1 MSDFIRIKNKRSYR
15 IKERNPLLDLIIYL
29 VMILSILVCVLP
41 FLYIIA
47 MSLSN
52 SEAIL
57 NNRVSLWPIG
67 INTEAYGQI
76 FAYPNFFRAYRNT
89 IVYTLSGTA
98 ISLTLMT
105 LFAYPLSKPRLK
117 GQKQIMKLV
126 IFSMFFSGGLIP
138 NFLLIS
144 SLKLT
149 GTIYGMIIPFA
160 INQFNLII
168 LINFFKSLPEELEE
182 AARID
187 GLGYFGILTRILLP
201 LSTAALATI
210 GLYTAVFF
218 WNDWF
223 YGLIY
228 LNSSQYPVML
238 LLRNIVNGTTM
249 VGEAGGVGEKSSVA
263 IAVKSAV
270 IITSTLPIILLYPFL
285 QKYFIKGML
294 VGAVKG

>member
-1 MSDFIRIKNKRSYR
+1 MTIRRVHSGV
-15 IKERNPLLDLIIYL
+15 KEKSRLLDAAIYA
-29 VMILSILVCVLP
+29 VMGITLLCCVLP

-47 MSLSN
+47 MSLSS
-52 SEAIL
+52 SEAIVNGEVSFWPVGL
-57 NNRVSLWPIG
+57 NIESYR
-67 INTEAYGQI
+67 QI
-76 FAYPNFFRAYRNT
+76 FSYPNFFRAYRNT
-89 IVYTLSGTA
+89 ILYTVLGTA
-98 ISLTLMT
+98 ISLTVMV
-105 LFAYPLSKPRLK
+105 LFAYPLSKSFLK
-117 GQKQIMKLV
+117 GQKLVMRMV
-126 IFSMFFSGGLIP
+126 IFSMYFSGGLIP
-138 NFLLIS
+138 NYLLIS
-144 SLKLT
+144 TGLHLT
-149 GTIYGMIIPFA
+149 GTIFAMVLPFA

-168 LINFFKSLPEELEE
+168 LINFFRSLPEELEE

-187 GLGYFGILTRILLP
+187 GLNYFGILVRILLP
-201 LSTAALATI
+201 LSTAALATV

-228 LNSSQYPVML
+228 LKSDLYPVML

-249 VGEAGGVGEKSSVA
+249 VGEAGGVGEKASVA

-285 QKYFIKGML
+285 QKYFVKGMM

>member
-1 MSDFIRIKNKRSYR
+1 MIRTLKPRTGGIRDKS
-15 IKERNPLLDLIIYL
+15 PLLDILIYV
-29 VMILSILVCVLP
+29 VMFLMLLVCVTP

-47 MSLSN
+47 MSLSS

-57 NNRVSLWPIG
+57 NGRVSLWPVG
-67 INTEAYGQI
+67 FSVEAYTQI
-76 FAYPNFFRAYRNT
+76 FNYPNFFRAYR
-89 IVYTLSGTA
+89 IFYTVAGTA
-98 ISLTLMT
+98 ISLTLMVM
-105 LFAYPLSKPRLK
+105 FAYPLSKSRLK
-117 GQKQIMKLV
+117 GQKFVMKLV
-126 IFSMFFSGGLIP
+126 VFSMFFSGGLIP
-138 NFLLIS
+138 NYLLIS
-144 SLKLT
+144 NLKLT
-149 GTIYGMIIPFA
+149 GTPLAMILPFA

-168 LINFFKSLPEELEE
+168 LINFFRSLPEELEE

-187 GLGYFGILTRILLP
+187 GLNYGGTLVRILLP
-201 LSTAALATI
+201 LSAAALATI

-228 LNSSQYPVML
+228 LNNEQYPVML

-249 VGEAGGVGEKSSVA
+249 VGEAGGVGERASVA

-270 IITSTLPIILLYPFL
+270 IISSTLPIILLYPFL
-285 QKYFIKGML
+285 QQYFVKGIM

>member
-1 MSDFIRIKNKRSYR
+1 MITIKKRHTLR
-15 IKERNPLLDLIIYL
+15 ERSPLLDIVIYVTMIIML
-29 VMILSILVCVLP
+29 LSCVLP

-47 MSLSN
+47 MSFSS

-57 NNRVSLWPIG
+57 NGRVSIFPVG
-67 INTEAYGQI
+67 FNTESYRQI
-76 FAYPNFFRAYRNT
+76 FSYPNFFRAYRNT
-89 IVYTLSGTA
+89 IFYTITGTA
-98 ISLTLMT
+98 IALTMMV
-105 LFAYPLSKPRLK
+105 LFAYPLSKTTLK
-117 GQKQIMKLV
+117 GQKFVMKMV
-126 IFSMFFSGGLIP
+126 VFSMFFSGGLIP
-138 NFLLIS
+138 NYLLIS
-144 SLKLT
+144 SLGLT
-149 GTIYGMIIPFA
+149 GTVYAMILPFA
-160 INQFNLII
+160 INQFNLIL
-168 LINFFKSLPEELEE
+168 LINFFKSLPEELED

-187 GLGYFGILTRILLP
+187 GLNYFGILLRILLP

-228 LNSSQYPVML
+228 LKSELYPVML

-249 VGEAGGVGEKSSVA
+249 VGEAGGVGEKASIA

-285 QKYFIKGML
+285 QKYFVKGMM

>member
-1 MSDFIRIKNKRSYR
+1 MSKIKVKKQEINQIHDKSPVLDFF
-15 IKERNPLLDLIIYL
+15 IYL
-29 VMILSILVCVLP
+29 VMGFVLIACVLP

-47 MSLSN
+47 MSLS
-52 SEAIL
+52 SSSAIL
-57 NNRVSLWPIG
+57 NNKVSIWPIG
-67 INTEAYGQI
+67 INYDAYKQI
-76 FAYPNFFRAYRNT
+76 FSYPNFFRAYKNT
-89 IVYTLSGTA
+89 ITYTFFGSL

-105 LFAYPLSKPRLK
+105 LFAYPLSKPRLR
-117 GQKQIMKLV
+117 GQKFVMKLI

-144 SLKLT
+144 SLGLT
-149 GTIYGMIIPFA
+149 GTVYGMIIPFA

-168 LINFFKSLPEELEE
+168 LINFFRSLPEELEE

-187 GLGYFGILTRILLP
+187 GLGYFGIWLRILLP
-201 LSTAALATI
+201 LSTAAIATI

-223 YGLIY
+223 FALIY
-228 LNSSQYPVML
+228 LDSARYPVML

-249 VGEAGGVGEKSSVA
+249 VGEAGGVGEKASVA

-285 QKYFIKGML
+285 QKYFVKGLL